1 MRDRRLFLLGVA
13 LLIAGAVASPEA
25 AELKV
30 LSGNGARNAV
40 AALVEAF
47 ERATGHTVRITF
59 AVNPQVQA
67 RIEQG
72 EPFDVAVLNPPV
84 LDALI
89 GQQRIVGD
97 TRAVLGRAGIGV
109 GMRAGAPPPDISTV
123 EAFRRT
129 LLGARGVAYPEEGAS
144 GRYFVSVV
152 EKLGI
157 MPQMKARL
165 RPMPGDYNVEIVAD
179 GGAELVVVVA
189 SRISGVKGVQ
199 LVGLIPQALQTWIGF
214 AAGVSARSA
223 EPAAARALVR
233 FLTAP
238 AAEPVLRGAGIEPFV
253 E

>member
-1 MRDRRLFLLGVA
+1 MQPARWALCLA
-13 LLIAGAVASPEA
+13 LLVVGAAAAPEA
-25 AELKV
+25 AALKV

-40 AALVEAF
+40 AALVAAF
-47 ERATGHTVRITF
+47 ERATGHRVTIAF

-67 RIEQG
+67 RIEKG
-72 EPFDVAVLNPPV
+72 EAFDVAVLNPPV

-89 GQQRIVGD
+89 RQGRIGAD

-109 GMRAGAPPPDISTV
+109 GMRAGAAKPDISTV
-123 EAFRRT
+123 DAFRRT
-129 LLGARGVAYPEEGAS
+129 LLGAQGVAYPEEGAS
-144 GRYFVSVV
+144 GRYFLTVV

-165 RPMPGDYNVEIVAD
+165 RPMPGDYNVEIVAE

-189 SRISGVKGVQ
+189 SRISGVQGVQ

-214 AAGVSARSA
+214 AAGVSTATA
-223 EPAAARALVR
+223 EPEAARALVR

-238 AAEPVLRGAGIEPFV
+238 AAEPVLRAAGIDPFV

>member
-1 MRDRRLFLLGVA
+1 MTRHLRVALSVA
-13 LLIAGAVASPEA
+13 LLIVWATA
-25 AELKV
+25 AAHAAQLKV

-40 AALVEAF
+40 AALVAAF
-47 ERATGHTVRITF
+47 ERATGHTVTIEF

-67 RIEQG
+67 RIEHG
-72 EPFDVAVLNPPV
+72 ERFDVAVLNPPV

-89 GQQRIVGD
+89 KQGRIVRD

-109 GMRAGAPPPDISTV
+109 GMRAGATPPDVSTV
-123 EAFRRT
+123 DGFRRT
-129 LLGARGVAYPEEGAS
+129 LLNANGVAYPEEGAS

-157 MPQMKARL
+157 MPQMKPRL
-165 RPMPGDYNVEIVAD
+165 RPMPGEYNVEIVAD

-199 LVGLIPQALQTWIGF
+199 LVGLIPRELQTWIGF
-214 AAGVSARSA
+214 AAGVSGDSA
-223 EPAAARALVR
+223 NAEAARALVR

-238 AAEPVLRGAGIEPFV
+238 AAEPTLRAAGIEPFV

>member
-1 MRDRRLFLLGVA
+1 MRRAFLVLVLVA
-13 LLIAGAVASPEA
+13 CAAAPAA
-25 AELKV
+25 AEQLKV

-40 AALVEAF
+40 AALAANF
-47 ERATGHTVRITF
+47 EKATGHTVTIDF

-67 RIEQG
+67 RIEKG
-72 EPFDVAVLNPPV
+72 EGFDVAVLNPPV

-89 GQQRIVGD
+89 KQGRIVRG

-109 GMRAGAPPPDISTV
+109 GMRAGAPKPDISTV
-123 EAFRRT
+123 DAFRRT
-129 LLGARGVAYPEEGAS
+129 LLAAQGVAYPQEGAS
-144 GRYFVSVV
+144 GRYFLTVV

-157 MPQMKARL
+157 MPELKPRL

-199 LVGLIPQALQTWIGF
+199 LVGLIPRELQTWIGF
-214 AAGVSARSA
+214 AAGVSAKSA
-223 EPAAARALVR
+223 HPDAARALVR
-233 FLTAP
+233 FLTGP
-238 AAEPVLRGAGIEPFV
+238 AAEPTLRAAGIEPFV